1 MKYIFM
7 FFSLYAV
14 VALAQNFTDASGKK
28 QGKWV
33 KYYPDGRTPIY
44 EGNFKD
50 DYPVGEFRYYY
61 PSGKVKTIVQH
72 ETKMRSYAWFYFENE
87 QIMSEGQY
95 VNMQKDSLWKSY
107 DIHGNLVSTE
117 FFKNNRL
124 NGPKEVYYLHNQLET
139 AKLTIARKETYKDSL
154 LHGPYNAYFSN
165 GNLKEKGYF
174 DKGLKSGAWEIYH
187 PSGALDTQI
196 KYRGGKAYGYVITY
210 DDKGTELYRS
220 YWLNGKML
228 KGEAL
233 KKYFAECEQKG
244 EIPEE

>member
-1 MKYIFM
+1 MTTSHHIQQLIFL
-7 FFSLYAV
+7 FSFLKP
-14 VALAQNFTDASGKK
+14 LLG
-28 QGKWV
+28 
-33 KYYPDGRTPIY
+33 
-44 EGNFKD
+44 EGL
-50 DYPVGEFRYYY
+50 
-61 PSGKVKTIVQH
+61 SQ
-72 ETKMRSYAWFYFENE
+72 
-87 QIMSEGQY
+87 
-95 VNMQKDSLWKSY
+95 
-107 DIHGNLVSTE
+107 
-117 FFKNNRL
+117 
-124 NGPKEVYYLHNQLET
+124 VYYLHNQLET
-139 AKLTIARKETYKDSL
+139 AKLTIAQKETYKDSL

-210 DDKGTELYRS
+210 DDKGTELYWS

-244 EIPEE
+244 EVPEE